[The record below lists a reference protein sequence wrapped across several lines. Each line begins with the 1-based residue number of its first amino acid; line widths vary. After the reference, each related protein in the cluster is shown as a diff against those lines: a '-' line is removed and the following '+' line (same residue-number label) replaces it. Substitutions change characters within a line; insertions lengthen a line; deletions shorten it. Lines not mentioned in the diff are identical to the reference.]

1 MLHPT
6 DEREQM
12 LRLLDARDS
21 ELCTEQVALQHKL
34 HDLNNKKQQIDH
46 LVSQLHNYS
55 IDDDEGTDEMAK
67 QIKQIVAM
75 KEQLA
80 TLKGKYKLFILRFN
94 QTKKLNQQK
103 LKSNSLL

>member
-1 MLHPT
+1 MLQST

-12 LRLLDARDS
+12 LRLLDARDN
-21 ELCTEQVALQHKL
+21 ELCGEQVALQQKL
-34 HDLNNKKQQIDH
+34 HDLNGKKQQIDH

-55 IDDDEGTDEMAK
+55 VGDDEGSDEMTK

-80 TLKGKYKLFILRFN
+80 TLKGNYYF
-94 QTKKLNQQK
+94 
-103 LKSNSLL
+103 